1 MSCVRYA
8 FGTAILGCWDM
19 GVDHPYSNVRMHAGP
34 SNHYFLP
41 MGMLHKLPAF
51 ERMWPPV
58 LPWAGGAVLVH
69 ESNARYFLTKGGVPG
84 DVSADLSPRTLAL
97 LRKSGHCAK
106 QFFAVAKRFL
116 DKERFT
122 DDESVLGGDGQMRV
136 RDFVPFTIPAFELR
150 RLVSEGTRRQLVPHL
165 PRGGDLPAARTTVH
179 VTTGADGAVISCV
192 VRRARRAHPL
202 SRFRSTPCADDE
214 PVLLPRISPLALTF
228 LPIYNAYPL
237 IDGDVRAARSASCA
251 MVDGVLC
258 EKWQGTK
265 GQGGRDGVKGSR
277 RKEGGG
283 ARLAEAAPGRVY
295 GRPLLASRAKRQIY
309 VVRLLK

>member
-1 MSCVRYA
+1 MQCARYA
-8 FGTAILGCWDM
+8 FGTAVLGCWDM

-41 MGMLHKLPAF
+41 MGVLHKLPAF

-84 DVSADLSPRTLAL
+84 DASADHSPRTLAL
-97 LRKSGHCAK
+97 LRKSGHRAK

-150 RLVSEGTRRQLVPHL
+150 RLVSEGTLGANSYL
-165 PRGGDLPAARTTVH
+165 TYSRGGDLLPAARTTVH
-179 VTTGADGAVISCV
+179 VTTGADGAVTSCV
-192 VRRARRAHPL
+192 VRAPGAPGAPTL
-202 SRFRSTPCADDE
+202 WSRFRSTPCADDE
-214 PVLLPRISPLALTF
+214 LVLLPRISPLALAF
-228 LPIYNAYPL
+228 LPVYNAYPL
-237 IDGDVRAARSASCA
+237 IDGDVGERP
-251 MVDGVLC
+251 
-258 EKWQGTK
+258 
-265 GQGGRDGVKGSR
+265 
-277 RKEGGG
+277 G
-283 ARLAEAAPGRVY
+283 AGLVCY
-295 GRPLLASRAKRQIY
+295 G
-309 VVRLLK
+309 